1 MLFMTL
7 IKLLV
12 IAAVLIILRILFP
25 TLVKGFKRI
34 LFIIIVNKSLILQ
47 GLFTINQMS

>member
-12 IAAVLIILRILFP
+12 IVAVLIILRILFP

-34 LFIIIVNKSLILQ
+34 LFIIIISMIIFALVVMYAS
-47 GLFTINQMS
+47 

>member
-7 IKLLV
+7 IKLLL

-34 LFIIIVNKSLILQ
+34 LFIIIVSMIIFALVV
-47 GLFTINQMS
+47 MYAS

>member
-1 MLFMTL
+1 MFFMTL

-34 LFIIIVNKSLILQ
+34 LFIIIVSMIIFALLV
-47 GLFTINQMS
+47 MYAS

>member
-34 LFIIIVNKSLILQ
+34 LFKILARLIIKAN
-47 GLFTINQMS
+47 TNNY

>member
-34 LFIIIVNKSLILQ
+34 LFIIIVSMII
-47 GLFTINQMS
+47 FAVVVMYAS

>member
-1 MLFMTL
+1 MVFMTL

-34 LFIIIVNKSLILQ
+34 LFIIIVSMIIFALVV
-47 GLFTINQMS
+47 MYAS

>member
-34 LFIIIVNKSLILQ
+34 LFIIIISMIIFALVVMYAS
-47 GLFTINQMS
+47 

>member
-7 IKLLV
+7 IKLII
-12 IAAVLIILRILFP
+12 IAAVLIILRMLFP

-34 LFIIIVNKSLILQ
+34 MFIIIRSMIIFALVVMYAS
-47 GLFTINQMS
+47 

>member
-7 IKLLV
+7 IKLII
-12 IAAVLIILRILFP
+12 IAAVLIILRMLFP

-34 LFIIIVNKSLILQ
+34 MFIIIASMIIFALVV
-47 GLFTINQMS
+47 TYAP

>member
-1 MLFMTL
+1 MTL

-34 LFIIIVNKSLILQ
+34 LFIIIVSMII
-47 GLFTINQMS
+47 FTLVVMYAS

>member
-1 MLFMTL
+1 MIFATL

-12 IAAVLIILRILFP
+12 IAGLLVILRILFP

-34 LFIIIVNKSLILQ
+34 MFIIIVAMA
-47 GLFTINQMS
+47 LFAIVVTYS

>member
-7 IKLLV
+7 IKLII
-12 IAAVLIILRILFP
+12 IAAVLIILRMLFP

-34 LFIIIVNKSLILQ
+34 MFIIIGSMIIFALVVMYAS
-47 GLFTINQMS
+47 

>member
-7 IKLLV
+7 IKLII
-12 IAAVLIILRILFP
+12 IAAVLIILRMLFP

-34 LFIIIVNKSLILQ
+34 MFIVIVSMIIYA
-47 GLFTINQMS
+47 GFE

>member
-1 MLFMTL
+1 MFFMTL

-34 LFIIIVNKSLILQ
+34 LFIIIVSMIIFALVV
-47 GLFTINQMS
+47 MYAS

>member
-7 IKLLV
+7 IKLII
-12 IAAVLIILRILFP
+12 IAAVLIILRMLFP

-34 LFIIIVNKSLILQ
+34 MFIVIVSMIIFAVVVSYA
-47 GLFTINQMS
+47 S

>member
-25 TLVKGFKRI
+25 TLVRGFKRI
-34 LFIIIVNKSLILQ
+34 LFIIIVSMIIFALVV
-47 GLFTINQMS
+47 MYAS

>member
-34 LFIIIVNKSLILQ
+34 LFIIIVSMIIFALLV
-47 GLFTINQMS
+47 MYAS

>member
-1 MLFMTL
+1 MML

-34 LFIIIVNKSLILQ
+34 LFIIIVSMIIFALVV
-47 GLFTINQMS
+47 MYAS

>member
-25 TLVKGFKRI
+25 TLVKCFKRI
-34 LFIIIVNKSLILQ
+34 LFIIIVSMIIFALVV
-47 GLFTINQMS
+47 MYAS

>member
-7 IKLLV
+7 IKLLI

-34 LFIIIVNKSLILQ
+34 LFIIIVSMIIFALVV
-47 GLFTINQMS
+47 MYAS